1 MSNLEQ
7 SFKRNL
13 LRIQGLTGSRVL
25 LAVSGG
31 ADSVAMLFLIEKF
44 RKRFNIYIE
53 ALTVNHA
60 IRDPFVSAGDAS
72 FVQNICASFKD
83 PVPCIRIDLPPGA
96 VYNVSE
102 KRGRGIEDA
111 ARHVRH
117 RALRRYAKEGNFD
130 YIALGHNRDDCCET
144 VLMKLLQGSGT
155 PSGPQLVNGH
165 IIRPLITASRQDIRF
180 WLKEQNLHWCEDESN
195 SDLRFLRNRIRTK
208 LLPVFESYFP
218 GWSRG
223 LVTAARRASVDDEYL
238 HDSIKLEW
246 SGCSL
251 LYPRVTGCI
260 CCSVESYR
268 MMHPAL
274 RARFLKKGLL
284 DMQLSERISQRFLEV
299 IDSAVMS
306 GKKAAH
312 KTGAL
317 VCRITADM
325 LFFQPYI
332 VKNDKSGYLV
342 YASSP
347 GTYQTPAGSVTLIS
361 RDGGVSISGE
371 CGTIPLPVVI
381 RSRQSG
387 DKLAVPD
394 VQPGSLKRLLG
405 KWNVP
410 AELRDLIPVIE
421 HNGRI
426 MAVYGKLAGFP
437 VWQSPVVQSPFA
449 SADEQ

>member
-7 SFKRNL
+7 SFKQNL
-13 LRIQGLTGSRVL
+13 LAIQGLTGSRVL

-31 ADSVAMLFLIEKF
+31 ADSIAMLYLSEKF
-44 RKRFNIYIE
+44 RKRFNVYIE
-53 ALTVNHA
+53 VLTVNHA
-60 IRDPFVSAGDAS
+60 IRDPSVSAGDAS
-72 FVQNICASFKD
+72 FVQTICLSFND
-83 PVPCIRIDLPPGA
+83 PIPCIRIDLPPGT
-96 VYNVSE
+96 VHSISE

-117 RALRRYAKEGNFD
+117 KALRRYAKEGKFD

-155 PSGPQLVNGH
+155 PSGPQLVNRQ
-165 IIRPLITASRQDIRF
+165 IIRPLITASRQNIRF
-180 WLKEQNLHWCEDESN
+180 WLKEHNLQWREDESN
-195 SDLRFLRNRIRTK
+195 SDERFLRNRIRK
-208 LLPVFESYFP
+208 NLLPVLETHFP
-218 GWSRG
+218 GWSSG
-223 LVTAARRASVDDEYL
+223 LVAAARRASLDDECL
-238 HDSIKLEW
+238 QESVKLQW
-246 SGCSL
+246 SCCSV

-284 DMQLSERISQRFLEV
+284 DMRLSERISQRFLEA

-306 GKKAAH
+306 GKKVAH
-312 KTGAL
+312 KTDTL

-342 YASSP
+342 YASSS

-361 RDGGVSISGE
+361 RDDGVAISGE

-394 VQPGSLKRLLG
+394 VQPRSLKRLLG